1 MTFKTFAAVLCA
13 AGLLAV
19 VAHAG
24 APAASGL
31 RVTSL
36 RSPI

>member
-1 MTFKTFAAVLCA
+1 MTFKTFAAALSA

-24 APAASGL
+24 ALAASGL
-31 RVTSL
+31 RVTKL